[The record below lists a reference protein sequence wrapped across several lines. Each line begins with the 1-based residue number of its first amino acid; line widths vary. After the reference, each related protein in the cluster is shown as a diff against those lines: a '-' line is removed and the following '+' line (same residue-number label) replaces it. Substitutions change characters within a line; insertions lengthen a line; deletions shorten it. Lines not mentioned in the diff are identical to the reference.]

1 MKYKM
6 KKEIDGCGFCAHR
19 ILCES
24 LQEEMEDFDKSF
36 NYKALYT
43 FHCPL
48 VQKKTGDEKH
58 E

>member
-1 MKYKM
+1 M